1 MKLTKQTLKRIINEE
16 LNTLM
21 NEGMLDRTATRIGAG
36 IGAMTDGGDWTSLK
50 AKESA
55 SGAANQIGDL
65 LFDLSRDAEALGIP
79 EDKILLGELGALFK
93 EFMEARTV
101 SEGITDRI
109 SSRIGGAVG
118 AVTGGGYES
127 SKVQDFQNAT
137 SNRIAK
143 LGYAL
148 KNDEKKLELPEDTM
162 GSKRVL
168 AIAAK
173 LKKMA
178 TKDL

>member
-16 LNTLM
+16 LNKLM
-21 NEGMLDRTATRIGAG
+21 NEGMADRAATRIGAG

-55 SGAANQIGDL
+55 SAAANQIGDL
-65 LFDLSRDAEALGIP
+65 LFDLSRDAKALGIP

-137 SNRIAK
+137 SNRIAQ